1 MKQHIISAL
10 VISSLMTLPA
20 MAQERQDNQT
30 EAAVG
35 FGGGMVLGAVIG
47 GPVGAIVGAF
57 SGSLVGK
64 SVGDDKHILAQQ
76 QTLEAQSIQ
85 ITALT
90 QKQQSLEQLQAQYTE
105 AQRQLKTLQAAR
117 VSKLEELT
125 VGMNVQFRT
134 GTAEIEPH
142 FAAQL
147 KDIAYAM
154 SLAPELTLDLSG
166 YADRRGSAEFNQ
178 QLSEQRVQAVRDFLV
193 QQGVDGERL
202 TASAYGAS
210 APLSQKESLEGDF
223 FDRRVTLRLQSPDAA
238 LAANN
243 QQ

>member
-64 SVGDDKHILAQQ
+64 SVGDDKHIQAQQ
-76 QTLEAQSIQ
+76 QTLEAQTIQ

-90 QKQQSLEQLQAQYTE
+90 QKT
-105 AQRQLKTLQAAR
+105 
-117 VSKLEELT
+117 
-125 VGMNVQFRT
+125 
-134 GTAEIEPH
+134 
-142 FAAQL
+142 
-147 KDIAYAM
+147 
-154 SLAPELTLDLSG
+154 
-166 YADRRGSAEFNQ
+166 
-178 QLSEQRVQAVRDFLV
+178 
-193 QQGVDGERL
+193 
-202 TASAYGAS
+202 
-210 APLSQKESLEGDF
+210 
-223 FDRRVTLRLQSPDAA
+223 
-238 LAANN
+238 
-243 QQ
+243 

>member
-10 VISSLMTLPA
+10 VISSLMVMPA
-20 MAQERQDNQT
+20 MAQPRQDNQT

-35 FGGGMVLGAVIG
+35 FGSGMLLGAVVG

-64 SVGDDKHILAQQ
+64 SVGDDKYIKAQQ
-76 QTLEAQSIQ
+76 QTLDAQTQQ
-85 ITALT
+85 ITALN
-90 QKQQSLEQLQAQYTE
+90 QQQQSLQQLQTQYAE
-105 AQRQLKTLQAAR
+105 AQRQLNSLQAAR
-117 VSKLEELT
+117 ASKLEELT

-142 FAAQL
+142 FATQL

-154 SLAPELTLDLSG
+154 NLAPELTLDLSG

-178 QLSEQRVQAVRDFLV
+178 QLSEQRVQAVRDFLI
-193 QQGVDGERL
+193 QQGVQGDRL

-210 APLSQKESLEGDF
+210 APLSQNESLEGDF

>member
-10 VISSLMTLPA
+10 VISSLMAMPV
-20 MAQERQDNQT
+20 MAQEQQDNQT
-30 EAAVG
+30 PAAIG
-35 FGGGMVLGAVIG
+35 FGSGMVLGAVVG

-64 SVGDDKHILAQQ
+64 SVGDDKHLKAQQ
-76 QTLEAQSIQ
+76 QTLDEQAQQ
-85 ITALT
+85 ITVLN

-117 VSKLEELT
+117 ASKLEELT

-142 FAAQL
+142 FAKQL
-147 KDIAYAM
+147 QDIAFAM

-178 QLSEQRVQAVRDFLV
+178 QLSEQRVQAVREFLI
-193 QQGVDGERL
+193 QQGVNGARL
-202 TASAYGAS
+202 TANAYGAS
-210 APLSQKESLEGDF
+210 APLNPKESLENDF
-223 FDRRVTLRLQSPDAA
+223 FDRRVTLRLQRPDAA

-243 QQ
+243 Q